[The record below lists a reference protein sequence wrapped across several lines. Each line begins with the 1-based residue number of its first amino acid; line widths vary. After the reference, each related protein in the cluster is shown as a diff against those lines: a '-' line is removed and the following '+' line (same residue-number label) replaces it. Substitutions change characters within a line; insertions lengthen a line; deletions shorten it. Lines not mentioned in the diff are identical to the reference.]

1 MILKEKI
8 WNEIKH
14 VSELEKNLS
23 YESKSNQIE
32 IRSNNTEPTNQSN

>member
-8 WNEIKH
+8 CSKIKH
-14 VSELEKNLS
+14 VSELKKFLS